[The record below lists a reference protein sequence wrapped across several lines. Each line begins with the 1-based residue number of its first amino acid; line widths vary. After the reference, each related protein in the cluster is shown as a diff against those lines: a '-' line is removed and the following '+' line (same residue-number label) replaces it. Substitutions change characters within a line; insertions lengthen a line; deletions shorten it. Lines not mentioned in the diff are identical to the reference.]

1 MNINRITSNYNY
13 PQNGYKNTKKQTVQK
28 NNVQKFHSVPIYFGR
43 DLVKEKQSE
52 LPKELQEKL
61 PPNCTIYDIIQ
72 WAKNDNIMLGEGAN
86 SRVYKLPFLDDY
98 VLKVLNKEDP
108 NGIKI
113 NEFPP
118 EVNLGQPIWQDPKN
132 PRLLILKRIS
142 GKEHSIPG
150 WSGTI
155 YNPETKFP
163 EPVTKAQAKLFYSQL
178 TEISKMPQA
187 TFDKL
192 AKEVKI
198 LDEKGYKLDSINPN
212 NLMVDTNKDE
222 IHIIDYFKKP
232 EDQEEKYQNC
242 AMDLT
247 AVTADFTLFP
257 EYYDK
262 LNSKEQSQL
271 MDSLLTI
278 NQKIHNACEKAGLS
292 CDKNKFKTYIR
303 TTSRWFT
310 AHSVPNPKTGGIYFR
325 YYDVRMEDFLKM
337 LDAPD
342 KWKSERNQ

>member
-1 MNINRITSNYNY
+1 MNINKISSIYSY
-13 PQNGYKNTKKQTVQK
+13 PQNSYKNKEKQTVQQ
-28 NNVQKFHSVPIYFGR
+28 NNVQKFHSVPLYFGR
-43 DLVKEKQSE
+43 DLVKEKQNE

-61 PPNCTIYDIIQ
+61 PPNCTIYDIIK
-72 WAKNDNIMLGEGAN
+72 WAQNDNIMLGEGAN
-86 SRVYKLPFLDDY
+86 SKVYKLPFLDDY

-108 NGIKI
+108 NEILK
-113 NEFPP
+113 NDFPP
-118 EVNLGQPIWQDPKN
+118 EVNLGQPIWQNPKN

-142 GKEHSIPG
+142 GKEHSIPS
-150 WSGTI
+150 WTKTI
-155 YNPETKFP
+155 YNPETNFP

-178 TEISKMPQA
+178 TQIAKMPQA

-212 NLMVDTNKDE
+212 NLMVDTEKKE
-222 IHIIDYFKKP
+222 IHIIDFFKAP
-232 EDQEEKYQNC
+232 EHEKEKYQNC
-242 AMDLT
+242 AIDLT

-262 LNSKEQSQL
+262 LDTIDQKFL
-271 MDSLLTI
+271 MMSLSRI
-278 NQKIHNACEKAGLS
+278 NRKIHFACEKAGLS
-292 CDKNKFKTYIR
+292 CDENKFRTYIR

-310 AHSVPNPKTGGIYFR
+310 AHSVPNEKTGGTYFR

-337 LDAPD
+337 LNDPD
-342 KWKSERNQ
+342 KWESERNQ

>member
-1 MNINRITSNYNY
+1 MNINKLSSIYNY
-13 PQNGYKNTKKQTVQK
+13 PQSSYKKTTKQTVQQ
-28 NNVQKFHSVPIYFGR
+28 NNVQKFHSIPLYFGR
-43 DLVKEKQSE
+43 DLVKEKQTE

-61 PPNCTIYDIIQ
+61 PPNCTIYDVIQ
-72 WAKNDNIMLGEGAN
+72 WAQNDNIMLGEGAN
-86 SRVYKLPFLDDY
+86 SKVYKLPFLDDY

-118 EVNLGQPIWQDPKN
+118 EVNLGQPIWQNPKN
-132 PRLLILKRIS
+132 PRLLILKKIS
-142 GKEHSIPG
+142 GQEHSIPS
-150 WSGTI
+150 WSKTI
-155 YNPETKFP
+155 YNPETQFP

-178 TEISKMPQA
+178 TQISKMPQ
-187 TFDKL
+187 TSFDQL
-192 AKEVKI
+192 AKDVKV

-212 NLMVDTNKDE
+212 NLMVDTDKEE
-222 IHIIDYFKKP
+222 IHIIDYFKTP
-232 EDQEEKYQNC
+232 ENEKEKYQNC

-262 LNSKEQSQL
+262 LNSKEQAEL
-271 MDSLLTI
+271 MESLLTI
-278 NQKIHNACEKAGLS
+278 NKKIHKGCEKAGLS
-292 CDKNKFKTYIR
+292 CDENKFRTYIR

-310 AHSVPNPKTGGIYFR
+310 AHSVANQETGGIYFR

-337 LDAPD
+337 LKAPN
-342 KWKSERNQ
+342 KWKSERKQ